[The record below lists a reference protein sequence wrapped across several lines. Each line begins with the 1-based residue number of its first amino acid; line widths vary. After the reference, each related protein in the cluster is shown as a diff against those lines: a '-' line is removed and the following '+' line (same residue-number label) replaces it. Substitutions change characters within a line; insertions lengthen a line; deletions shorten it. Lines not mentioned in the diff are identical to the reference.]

1 MTASPNFTLTIE
13 FTDPE
18 LDPEDRNKEA
28 QLLMRVLDGM
38 DEIETVDRVI
48 DPTPAPDGTRSL
60 SVTYLVG
67 LLMAQMNIDNA
78 KKMFEFLRVSLV
90 GKPIKLVFEF
100 AGEKISIEANS
111 QKDFDHVIQCLQ
123 DLRAR
128 H

>member
-1 MTASPNFTLTIE
+1 MTASPNLTLTIE
-13 FTDPE
+13 FNDPE
-18 LDPEDRNKEA
+18 LDPEERNQEA

-48 DPTPAPDGTRSL
+48 DPTPAPEGTRSG
-60 SVTYLVG
+60 VTYLVG
-67 LLMAQMNIDNA
+67 LLMAQMKIENA
-78 KKMFEFLRVSLV
+78 IKLFEFLRDRLG
-90 GKPIKLVFEF
+90 GKPMKLVFECE
-100 AGEKISIEANS
+100 GEKISIEANS

>member
-1 MTASPNFTLTIE
+1 MTASPNLTLTIE

-18 LDPEDRNKEA
+18 LDPEERNQEA
-28 QLLMRVLDGM
+28 QLLIRVLKGM

-48 DPTPAPDGTRSL
+48 DPTPAPEGTRSG
-60 SVTYLVG
+60 VTYLVG

-78 KKMFEFLRVSLV
+78 KKIFESLRDRL
-90 GKPIKLVFEF
+90 GRKPMKLVFECD
-100 AGEKISIEANS
+100 GEKISIEANGPE
-111 QKDFDHVIQCLQ
+111 DFDHIIQRLQ